1 MGKNSSLKRHYI
13 DLIYIYIRSFQVAL
27 VVKNPPGN
35 VEDIEM
41 QVDPWVRKSP
51 SPWRRA
57 CESTPV
63 FLLGES
69 HGQKSLAGFC

>member
-41 QVDPWVRKSP
+41 QGQSLGQE
-51 SPWRRA
+51 
-57 CESTPV
+57 ES
-63 FLLGES
+63 F
-69 HGQKSLAGFC
+69 SLEEGM